1 MTRRALLSGGS
12 SGIGLA
18 LSERLLER
26 GYHLFWVSLDET
38 EINSARESLRKRF
51 PEAVIEGRAMDL
63 ADPQSVPRLVQW
75 VQGEGGID
83 LLVNNAGF
91 GVYGPSRDL
100 PVEAEQAM
108 MDVNMC
114 ALHAMTRAF
123 LPALEAEGGGVIVNV
138 ASNSAFVPTPGL
150 AVYAATKAFV
160 RHYSRALSQ
169 ELKGADSAVRVMTVC
184 PSAVSDTPFKNRAAM
199 DGVRTFSSF
208 TATTAAEVAADIM
221 KGLDRGADEVI
232 TGAAMRRAMWLMR
245 FSPAPVVNWLTR
257 RETGKVG

>member
-1 MTRRALLSGGS
+1 MSRRALISGGS

-26 GYHLFWVSLDET
+26 GYRLFWVSLDED
-38 EINSARESLRKRF
+38 EITRSRAGLLKRF

-91 GVYGPSRDL
+91 GVYGQSRDL
-100 PVEAEQAM
+100 PVDAEQAM
-108 MDVNMC
+108 MDVNMRS
-114 ALHAMTRAF
+114 LHAMTRAF
-123 LPALEAEGGGVIVNV
+123 VPLMEDAGGGTIVNM

-160 RHYSRALSQ
+160 RHYSSALSQ
-169 ELKGADSAVRVMTVC
+169 ELKGAGSPVRVMTVC
-184 PSAVSDTPFKNRAAM
+184 PSAVSDTPFKDRAAM

-208 TATTAAEVAADIM
+208 TATTAAEVASDIL
-221 KGLDRGADEVI
+221 KGLDRGSDEVI

-245 FSPAPVVNWLTR
+245 FSPAPLVRWLTQ
-257 RETGKVG
+257 RETQTV